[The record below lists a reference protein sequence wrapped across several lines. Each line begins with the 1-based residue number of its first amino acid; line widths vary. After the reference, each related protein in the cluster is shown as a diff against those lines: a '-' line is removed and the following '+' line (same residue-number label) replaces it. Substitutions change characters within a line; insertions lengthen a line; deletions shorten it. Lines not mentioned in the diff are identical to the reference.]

1 MGIVPMK
8 VHQLSVNMDNVFYD
22 KLDLIAESKLQ
33 LLKTL
38 IEVELG
44 EANFRIVKAR
54 IRGGKVQRRRKVST
68 RPGYTIRGGRLVRMS
83 SAERQKRKMAAR
95 RSKAKR
101 KAKLK
106 RALQK
111 RRMSLRKRRSLGG

>member
-1 MGIVPMK
+1 
-8 VHQLSVNMDNVFYD
+8 MDSKLYD
-22 KLDLIAESKLQ
+22 RLDELAELKLQ
-33 LLKTL
+33 LVKTL
-38 IEVELG
+38 IECELA

-68 RPGYTIRGGRLVRMS
+68 RPGYTIRGGRLVRMT

-101 KAKLK
+101 RAKLS

-111 RRMSLRKRRSLGG
+111 RKMSLRRRRSLGG

>member
-1 MGIVPMK
+1 MRAHRLLG
-8 VHQLSVNMDNVFYD
+8 NMDS
-22 KLDLIAESKLQ
+22 KLYERLDELAEHKLQ

-38 IEVELG
+38 IECELA

-111 RRMSLRKRRSLGG
+111 RRMSMRKRRSLGG

>member
-1 MGIVPMK
+1 
-8 VHQLSVNMDNVFYD
+8 MDNGFYD
-22 KLDLIAESKLQ
+22 RLNELAEHKLQ
-33 LLKTL
+33 LVKTL
-38 IEVELG
+38 IECELA

-68 RPGYTIRGGRLVRMS
+68 RPGYTIRGGKLVRMS
-83 SAERQKRKMAAR
+83 SQERQKRKMAAR

-101 KAKLK
+101 KAKLS

-111 RRMSLRKRRSLGG
+111 RKMSMRRRRSF